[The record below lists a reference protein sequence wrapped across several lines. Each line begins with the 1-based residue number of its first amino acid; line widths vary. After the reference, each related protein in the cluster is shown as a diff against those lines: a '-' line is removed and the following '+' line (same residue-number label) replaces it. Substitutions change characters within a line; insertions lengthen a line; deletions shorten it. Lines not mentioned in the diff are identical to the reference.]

1 MSDAGKNSDLPVIDD
16 YYGDLGDETYSSET
30 ISEKELRTMYRPQ
43 IKVIDCTI
51 RDGGL
56 MNNSHFTFETVRNIY
71 KAVCASGVDIVEIGY
86 RNSKKMFSPD
96 KFGAWRFCDDELL
109 KKLVDGVETKTKLA
123 IMQDAHKAFA
133 EDLLPKEQS
142 AVDMVRIATYVKD
155 IDKAIHLAN
164 NATALGYEATINFMA
179 ISHERDRELDEAIQQ
194 VEEETRVVACY
205 IVDSFGYL
213 YSEDVDYLVHKFQRY
228 LKTKEIGVHF
238 HNQQQLAFAN
248 TIEGIIKNA
257 NYLDGTLYGLGRAAG
272 NCPLEL
278 LMGFLK
284 NPKFDIRPLIEV
296 IGREIIPMQKT
307 ISWGY
312 NIPYMIA
319 GMLNRHP
326 EAAMELMN
334 LPEDDPKRWEF
345 VKFYEKMAGV
355 DA

>member
-1 MSDAGKNSDLPVIDD
+1 MNKDKQACGWGDF
-16 YYGDLGDETYSSET
+16 YGDVGDPIYT
-30 ISEKELRTMYRPQ
+30 IDTKNQKERKSMYRPQ

-56 MNNSHFTFETVRNIY
+56 MNNSQFTFETVRNVY
-71 KAVCASGVDIVEIGY
+71 KAVCASGVDIVEVGY
-86 RNSKKMFSPD
+86 RNSKKLFSPEV
-96 KFGAWRFCDDELL
+96 FGAWRFCDDELL

-123 IMQDAHKAFA
+123 VMQDAHKAFA

-142 AVDMVRIATYVKD
+142 VVDIVRVATYVKD
-155 IDKAIHLAN
+155 IDKAIKLAN
-164 NATALGYEATINFMA
+164 NAADLGYETTINFMA

-205 IVDSFGYL
+205 IVDSFGSL

-238 HNQQQLAFAN
+238 HNQQQLAYAN

-278 LMGFLK
+278 LIGFLK
-284 NPKFDIRPLIEV
+284 NPKFNIRPLLDV
-296 IGREIIPMQKT
+296 ISREIIPLQKT
-307 ISWGY
+307 IPWGY
-312 NIPYMIA
+312 NIPYMIT
-319 GMLNRHP
+319 GLLNRHP
-326 EAAMELMN
+326 DSSMKLMK
-334 LPEDDPKRWEF
+334 LPDDHPDRWNF
-345 VKFYEKMAGV
+345 VKFYEELTGA